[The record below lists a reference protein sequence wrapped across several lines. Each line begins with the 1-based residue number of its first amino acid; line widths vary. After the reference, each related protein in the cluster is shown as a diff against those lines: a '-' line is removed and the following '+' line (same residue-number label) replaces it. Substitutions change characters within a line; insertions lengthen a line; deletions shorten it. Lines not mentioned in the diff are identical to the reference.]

1 MNGRFAIAM
10 GAAMLFA
17 TAALAGDVTEKCV
30 ADVTPL
36 GSPDPEGQCACF
48 VEAISDEQA
57 AEYLEITDWAAQA
70 SDEMKAI
77 GAQCFPEIN

>member
-1 MNGRFAIAM
+1 MNGRFAIAI

-17 TAALAGDVTEKCV
+17 TVALASEVTDKCV

-48 VEAISDEQA
+48 AENITEEQA
-57 AEYLEITDWAAQA
+57 KEYLEITDWAAQA
-70 SDEMKAI
+70 SDEMKEV
-77 GAQCFPEIN
+77 GVMCFPEIN